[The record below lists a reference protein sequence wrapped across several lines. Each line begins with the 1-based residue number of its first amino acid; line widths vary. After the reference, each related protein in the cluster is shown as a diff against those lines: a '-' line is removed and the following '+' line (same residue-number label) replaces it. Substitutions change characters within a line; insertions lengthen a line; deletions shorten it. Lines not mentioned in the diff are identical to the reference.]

1 MDERSGKVLLSGFE
15 IDEVEKVI
23 VNNMLKNY
31 EQKILERAPYDY
43 LKLRLRK
50 SQKAKTFLHAVEGEL
65 KIKNKVFRAKETG
78 YNLFSVLADVLER
91 LLNEL
96 VHTERTSRQR
106 R

>member
-31 EQKILERAPYDY
+31 EQKILERSPYDY

-50 SQKAKTFLHAVEGEL
+50 SQKAKTLLYQIEGEL
-65 KIKNKVFRAKETG
+65 KIKSKKFSAKAQD
-78 YNLFSVLADVLER
+78 YNLFSVLSDVLEK
-91 LLNEL
+91 LFNEMT
-96 VHTERTSRQR
+96 HTLRTARQ
-106 R
+106 